1 MSRQLSP
8 DEEDAV
14 LCLLAVRRRNTQTND
29 SDDID
34 GLDDNSSC
42 FSKAQKTLS
51 SEDDVPNML
60 SQPHCNVGALSPE
73 DPSTAVESNRTKATT
88 KKKMICECGALI
100 LVRTQWKHKQSK
112 KHIQFMLNK
121 LAFQKGQLFV
131 DVSNPFSQEHQQPQR
146 CDDERL
152 GTPQEQPHSHLLK
165 MKSNSELQKERSY
178 DNNAGFSVTNS
189 MMYGWQGPQIIFV
202 APMHDLS
209 SSQQQLG
216 VPMNQPTAPL
226 FTSAY
231 HNSARQEQSLIMAQ
245 PSVFYFA
252 HPPQQQQWQ
261 QSMMAPFGHPSY
273 SLF

>member
-34 GLDDNSSC
+34 GLDDNSSRC
-42 FSKAQKTLS
+42 SKAQKTLS
-51 SEDDVPNML
+51 SEDDVPNIL

-73 DPSTAVESNRTKATT
+73 DPSTAVESSRTKATT

-112 KHIQFMLNK
+112 RHIQFMLNK

-131 DVSNPFSQEHQQPQR
+131 DVSNLFSQEHQQTQR

-152 GTPQEQPHSHLLK
+152 GTPQEQPHSHL
-165 MKSNSELQKERSY
+165 ELQKERSY
-178 DNNAGFSVTNS
+178 DNAGFSVTNS
-189 MMYGWQGPQIIFV
+189 MMYGWQGPQIIFL
-202 APMHDLS
+202 APMHDL

-226 FTSAY
+226 FASAY
-231 HNSARQEQSLIMAQ
+231 HNSARQEQSPSIMAQ

-252 HPPQQQQWQ
+252 HPPQQQWQ